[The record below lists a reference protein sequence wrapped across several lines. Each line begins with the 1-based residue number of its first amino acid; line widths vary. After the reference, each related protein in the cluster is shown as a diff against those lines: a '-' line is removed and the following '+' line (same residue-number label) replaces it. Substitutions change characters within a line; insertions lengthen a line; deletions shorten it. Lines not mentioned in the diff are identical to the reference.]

1 MTHDYNVKLET
12 FEGPLPLLLDLVE
25 KRKLFINEI
34 SLAMI
39 ADDYIAHLKSFE
51 KMPVDFV

>member
-39 ADDYIAHLKSFE
+39 ADDYIAHLKSF
-51 KMPVDFV
+51 